1 MVRIVHIVMKL
12 LENGTMLTAG
22 IFWPNARDPRAEEWG
37 GRRER
42 RQEGQKGRTEEDQVL
57 HPLKDWIAREFL
69 RREVWLGRHLIAK
82 RALEWE
88 CENESDVEAG
98 FVWMWCMDNQSLS
111 MVRENIYAT
120 TANCSQRPTALAN
133 SVASVLLDPGACFN
147 LYLQPGR
154 EGVASQTQLYFCKYN
169 IFPAHPPKK
178 GVSVDLV
185 AGDVI

>member
-69 RREVWLGRHLIAK
+69 RREVWLGRHLIAN

-88 CENESDVEAG
+88 RERERVKMKSTTRRALCE
-98 FVWMWCMDNQSLS
+98 FVARIISQWGAWC
-111 MVRENIYAT
+111 VRTFMQPPQIAHKDLVQ
-120 TANCSQRPTALAN
+120 ASP
-133 SVASVLLDPGACFN
+133 VKSVLLDPDARKVC
-147 LYLQPGR
+147 
-154 EGVASQTQLYFCKYN
+154 ASQTQLYFCK
-169 IFPAHPPKK
+169 
-178 GVSVDLV
+178 
-185 AGDVI
+185 